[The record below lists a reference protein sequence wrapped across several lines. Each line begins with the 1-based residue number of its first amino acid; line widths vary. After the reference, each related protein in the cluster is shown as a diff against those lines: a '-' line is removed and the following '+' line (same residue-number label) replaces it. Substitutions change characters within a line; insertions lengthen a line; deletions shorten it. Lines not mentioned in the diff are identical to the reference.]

1 MAAESARSEI
11 ARPWALMRRHAGWAD
26 IFFIEAEGHEGIT
39 GFYPDRETDERV
51 TYTPYAV
58 LARFAS
64 LDGARAAREHGL
76 MERRKHDG
84 AVEAALAALKAA
96 EQARE
101 EAWVAGLRA
110 AVDD

>member
-1 MAAESARSEI
+1 MSDIAKPEI
-11 ARPWALMRRHAGWAD
+11 VKPWALMRRHAGWAD

-39 GFYPDRETDERV
+39 GFYPDRESDERV
-51 TYTPYAV
+51 SYTPYAV

-64 LDGARAAREHGL
+64 LDAARAAREHGL

-84 AVEAALAALKAA
+84 AVDAALAALKAA
-96 EQARE
+96 EKARE
-101 EAWVAGLRA
+101 DAWVAGLRA